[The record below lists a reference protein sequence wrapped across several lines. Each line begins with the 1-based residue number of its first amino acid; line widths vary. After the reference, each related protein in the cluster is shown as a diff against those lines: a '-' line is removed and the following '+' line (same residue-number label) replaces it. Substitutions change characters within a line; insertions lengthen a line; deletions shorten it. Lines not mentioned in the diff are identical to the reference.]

1 MTTLDL
7 LQFLNENY
15 YMLVPVLWVIGFFLK
30 QTPTIPNWSIT
41 WILLGVSLV
50 GGAVLFGFTAEAV
63 FNGVIAAGVA
73 VFGHQMVKQT
83 AEAMERKK

>member
-1 MTTLDL
+1 MDL
-7 LQFLNENY
+7 LQFSNENY
-15 YMLVPVLWVIGFFLK
+15 YMLVPMLWVIGFFLK
-30 QTPTIPNWSIT
+30 QTPTIPNWAIT

-50 GGAVLFGFTAEAV
+50 GGAFFFGFTAEAF

-83 AEAMERKK
+83 AEAMEGKK